1 MASSLNPA
9 HRRITGRRALVAL
22 VAAGGVALTPLPAFA
37 DPERPTTSQQAAQLI
52 ASRAHDLEVLTERYN
67 ETREQLKATQQAAD
81 LAAEELTAAQAAL
94 ERARDRVRTV
104 ARSAYTGDGLG
115 VLEAMLTS
123 GSAGDLVDRVGLLD
137 AIAAHNNGVLS
148 EARQAGED
156 ADRARASAEQAAE
169 DARSQ
174 VDRVTAERA
183 RLDQQIAEYQA
194 QYERLT
200 EEEKRA
206 SRAAAERHAAEQEV
220 AAAQEAAAAEEA
232 PAEQAPAPAAPRA
245 SAPVAAAPA
254 PAAPPAPAPAAPAP
268 AAPAPA
274 APAPAAPAPAAL
286 PAPAPAP
293 PPAPVAGG
301 SAAARTAVDTALA
314 QVGDPYVWAAAGPNA
329 FDCSGLVQYAYAAAG
344 ISVPHSSRMQSTMGT
359 PVSRSALQPGD
370 LLFFY
375 SPVSHVGIYVGNGQM
390 VHASTSGVPVKVASI
405 DSMGSFNSARRIAG

>member
-81 LAAEELTAAQAAL
+81 LAAEELSAAQAAL
-94 ERARDRVRTV
+94 EQARDRVRTV

-137 AIAAHNNGVLS
+137 AIAAHNNGVLG

-174 VDRVTAERA
+174 VDRVTAQRA

-254 PAAPPAPAPAAPAP
+254 PAAPRAPAPAAPAP

-274 APAPAAPAPAAL
+274 AP